1 MRRRTWLAIELTR
14 NTRREATMDTTHD
27 TLIKPTLLAV
37 DDTADNLALLND
49 LLSKQYKVKLANSG
63 AKALKIAAAAPPPDL
78 ILLDIMMPG
87 MDGYEVCRQL
97 KLQAATRDIPVIFL
111 TACADAEA
119 ERAGLEAGAVDYVTK
134 PFNPP
139 VLLARVKTHL
149 ALKAQADFLRDKS
162 AFLEAEVDK
171 RTREIRAIQ
180 DVTIHTLASLAETR
194 DSETGNHIRRTQF
207 YVKALARRLCENPGL
222 AAILTPRYIEMLF
235 KSAPLHD
242 IGKVGI
248 PDSILLKPGRLSP
261 EEFEIM
267 KTHTTL
273 GRQAIEHAEQL
284 LGMQVDFLSMSKDIA
299 PAAGGR
305 RHPPVGPP
313 DGAGRRL
320 RRPHQPADRQACDVP
335 RAGRRDHRRGPR
347 STFRPGRRRCLPGH
361 PGRVPGHRPALF
373 RRRSRGRTRVA
384 GRPRQPPFAASA
396 RYAISDVRALPLSR
410 PIPPHKLRFFSSA
423 RRCAFSGSSCFQ
435 RRPHPRPGARLPSRK
450 RFFAI
455 DERR

>member
-1 MRRRTWLAIELTR
+1 
-14 NTRREATMDTTHD
+14 MDTTHD

-299 PAAGGR
+299 QSHQEKWDGSGYPQQLAGDAIPLSARLMALADVYDALISRRIYKPAMSHA
-305 RHPPVGPP
+305 
-313 DGAGRRL
+313 
-320 RRPHQPADRQACDVP
+320 QA
-335 RAGRRDHRRGPR
+335 AEII
-347 STFRPGRRRCLPGH
+347 
-361 PGRVPGHRPALF
+361 
-373 RRRSRGRTRVA
+373 VA
-384 GRPRQPPFAASA
+384 GRGQHFDPDVVDAFL
-396 RYAISDVRALPLSR
+396 AIQDEFQA
-410 PIPPHKLRFFSSA
+410 IA
-423 RRCAFSGSSCFQ
+423 RRFSDAEA
-435 RRPHPRPGARLPSRK
+435 GA
-450 RFFAI
+450 AH
-455 DERR
+455 E